1 MRSDLTCPIEV
12 VDVRVEQQETEG
24 AQAVVCVIRFLNLME
39 KAVDSVQMNIICF
52 DEAGT
57 RLGGRLVRAF
67 VHDEDDIRHFAGA
80 FMPEHV
86 DGVARVEASVEKV
99 WFKDS
104 EVWRREERNVREYT
118 PNNLPEGREL
128 DRLRTV
134 AGPDAAGYPYE
145 GDLFWMCVCGRAN
158 TLDDKL
164 CFKCH
169 RERARVLAEY
179 SYAAIESTVG
189 RRERDLEKRTRENL
203 RKSSEQTVKHMTA
216 EQEKRRQRSRRMGTV
231 IALLILAVA
240 GLSAWRWGVPC
251 AASVVATKR
260 LDSGLSADAKAIF
273 EWIDLHWPGQF
284 GAKENAQEAERRII
298 EGLIAVG
305 HEDALVEASWR
316 ARAIPGPEGGALYER
331 AQLAL
336 AASCEVRGDYE
347 RAQAIYEALRESDE
361 AAKRLLELIYTVADA
376 AQERV
381 DYPTAIERFA
391 SLGDYRDAQERHTQC
406 IYLYGRQ
413 LLREGHY
420 KQAAEQFMLVSGEED
435 ALELARQSYYLLAQV
450 HQQDGEY
457 VAAAELYE
465 SLGVYEQAH
474 LRARECRY
482 AAGMQALKAS
492 GFYAD
497 MDDAAQGDEAEAA
510 EPDGEAQAYD
520 ADAVQPVETDIKAL
534 GDAAEQFAL
543 AGDYEDAQA
552 RFEAAV
558 YMLSEH
564 ALESGDAQTA
574 VGWLQRLPRGE
585 EATAA
590 LNAATY
596 ALAEEREAGGDRE
609 GAVLAYASL
618 GNYKDA
624 VERMRALEYALAL
637 DEIAISPESALARF
651 EALGDYADAAEQA
664 LRCRYVIA
672 DAAYADGE
680 YEQAID
686 LFDALGD
693 YQDSAGKLRRSRYAL
708 AGTLREAGKYENAA
722 ALYEAC
728 GAYLDAEEL
737 ALRSRYDGAEAL
749 EEEGDLAAAA
759 RAFDALG
766 SYEDAPERARG
777 AENQWLG
784 ALYADATMNME
795 LGDYDSVIKGLGE
808 IWQQELPERYAGMAQ
823 LYIKAC
829 LARAD
834 ELIAQNRPLEALP
847 ILESIADE
855 PEAQEK
861 LSANVYLV
869 VGTWET
875 VAGARYV
882 FRRDGSCS
890 LDGREA
896 YFGGK
901 DYDILIGD
909 EPRPTQAGYRFV
921 RMSGGVLTLRDAQ
934 TDALLRL
941 KYVGEPLDLID
952 EESAQA
958 EPADEAEGQPDTA
971 DGSEAGDAQAEPNT
985 GGSDQ
990 SEVNENEG
998 ADEA

>member
-12 VDVRVEQQETEG
+12 VDVSVEQQEAEG
-24 AQAVVCVIRFLNLME
+24 EKAVVCVIHFLNLME

-52 DEAGT
+52 DEEGA

-67 VHDEDDIRHFAGA
+67 VHDEGDVRHFAGA

-128 DRLRTV
+128 DRLRSV
-134 AGPDAAGYPYE
+134 AGADAAGYPYE

-169 RERARVLAEY
+169 RERARVLAEF

-203 RKSSEQTVKHMTA
+203 QRSSEQTVRRMTA
-216 EQEKRRQRSRRMGTV
+216 EQEKRRRRSRRVGIV
-231 IALLILAVA
+231 IALLVLVVA
-240 GLSAWRWGVPC
+240 GLSAWRWGVPY
-251 AASVVATKR
+251 AASAVAHKR
-260 LDSGLSADAKAIF
+260 LDSGLSADAKEIF
-273 EWIDLHWPGQF
+273 AWIDSHWPGQF
-284 GAKENAQEAERRII
+284 GARENAQEAERRIV
-298 EGLIAVG
+298 EGLIDVG
-305 HEDALVEASWR
+305 SEDALIEASWR
-316 ARAIPGPEGGALYER
+316 AQMIPAPYGGALYDR

-336 AASCEVRGDYE
+336 AASYEARGDYDG
-347 RAQAIYEALRESDE
+347 AQKIYEALEENEE
-361 AAKRLLELIYTVADA
+361 AAKRLLELIYTVADR

-391 SLGDYRDAQERHTQC
+391 SLGDYRDAQERQTQC

-420 KQAAEQFMLVSGEED
+420 QQAAEQFLLVSGEED
-435 ALELARQSYYLLAQV
+435 AIALARQSYYLLAQV
-450 HQQDGEY
+450 HQQNGKYAE
-457 VAAAELYE
+457 AAEVYE
-465 SLGVYEQAH
+465 SLGVYEQAE
-474 LRARECRY
+474 LLARECRY
-482 AAGMQALKAS
+482 IAGMKALEAS
-492 GFYAD
+492 GLY
-497 MDDAAQGDEAEAA
+497 AAQGDAA
-510 EPDGEAQAYD
+510 G
-520 ADAVQPVETDIKAL
+520 
-534 GDAAEQFAL
+534 AAEQGEASLDGAVNAERSGEIDIVALSEAAQQLAL
-543 AGDYEDAQA
+543 AGDYEDAQT

-558 YMLSEH
+558 Y
-564 ALESGDAQTA
+564 ALAELALASGDAQTA
-574 VGWLQRLPRGE
+574 VDWLQRLPRE
-585 EATAA
+585 EKATAA

-596 ALAEEREAGGDRE
+596 ALAEQREAGGDRE
-609 GAVLAYASL
+609 GAVLVYASL
-618 GNYKDA
+618 GDYGDA
-624 VERMRALEYALAL
+624 AERMRALEYALAL
-637 DEIAISPESALARF
+637 EEIEISPESALARF
-651 EALGDYADAAEQA
+651 EALGDYEDAGEQA
-664 LRCRYVIA
+664 LRCRYAIA
-672 DAAYADGE
+672 DAAYEDGE

-686 LFDALGD
+686 LFGALGA
-693 YQDSAGKLRRSRYAL
+693 YRDSASKLRRSRYAL
-708 AGTLREAGKYENAA
+708 AGEKREAGDYEAAA
-722 ALYEAC
+722 ALYEIC

-737 ALRSRYDGAEAL
+737 ALRSRYDGAAAL
-749 EEEGDLAAAA
+749 EEAGEFAAAA

-777 AENQWLG
+777 AEDAWLG

-808 IWQQELPERYAGMAQ
+808 IWRDELPARYADVAQ
-823 LYIKAC
+823 LYIRAC
-829 LARAD
+829 LLRAD
-834 ELIAQNRPLEALP
+834 ELIEQNRPLDALP
-847 ILESIADE
+847 ILESIADK
-855 PEAQEK
+855 PEAQAR

-875 VAGARYV
+875 LAGARYV

-896 YFGGK
+896 YFSGK

-909 EPRPTQAGYRFV
+909 EPRPTKAGYRFV
-921 RMSGGVLTLRDAQ
+921 RMSGGTLTLRDAQ

-958 EPADEAEGQPDTA
+958 SSKGEAQGEPEEPDADKTQASPVTDGEDETA
-971 DGSEAGDAQAEPNT
+971 QSNGS
-985 GGSDQ
+985 
-990 SEVNENEG
+990 EG